1 VPSAPRAP
9 PPSPRHGFG
18 GPNSLMTLSE
28 TLILATYFFVLV
40 ILAVYGWH
48 RYYLVYLYMKNKG
61 RQPVPAGTLDVLPP
75 VTIQLP
81 IYNEMYVADRLID
94 AVCQIDYP
102 GELLEIQVLDDST
115 DETRA
120 VAEQAVRRNA
130 ARGVDIVYIH
140 RADRTGYKAGAL
152 EAGLKVA
159 KGEFVAIFDA
169 DFIPTTDFL
178 RRTVQFFSDPK
189 IAMVQ
194 ARWGHINQQYSL
206 LTKIQAILLDGHFV
220 LEHGGRNRAGMFFN
234 FNGTAGI
241 WRRSAITDAGG
252 WQHDTLTEDLDLSY
266 RAQLRG
272 WRFVFLPDLVAPAE
286 VPVEMNAFKSQQHR
300 WAKGSI
306 QTCRKLLPRILRS
319 NAPLSVKAEAFFHLT
334 ANFNYPLMCVLSVLM
349 APAMV
354 IRYNMG
360 WYEMLLIDVPLFFAA
375 TASVANFYMVCQREL
390 HADWLTRTRY
400 LPFLMSI
407 GIGLAINNTKA
418 VFEALF
424 NKQTE
429 FARTP
434 KYRIEVQADEWIGKK
449 YRQSFVVQP
458 MIELALGLYFT
469 ATVFYALA
477 NGIYGT
483 LPFLVL
489 FQIGFLYT
497 GLLSIIQQYAGE
509 VVLEPAK
516 EEL

>member
-1 VPSAPRAP
+1 
-9 PPSPRHGFG
+9 
-18 GPNSLMTLSE
+18 MTPAE
-28 TLILATYFFVLV
+28 TAILATYFFVLV

-48 RYYLVYLYMKNKG
+48 RYYLVYVYMRHKD
-61 RQPVPAGTLDVLPP
+61 RQPIPRGVLDALPT

-81 IYNEMYVADRLID
+81 IYNEIYVADRLID

-102 GELLEIQVLDDST
+102 RELLEIQVLDDST
-115 DETRA
+115 DETRS
-120 VAEQAVRRNA
+120 VAERAVRRNA
-130 ARGVDIVYIH
+130 AHGLDIKYIH
-140 RADRTGYKAGAL
+140 RDDRTGYKAGAL
-152 EAGLKVA
+152 EAGMRVA
-159 KGEFVAIFDA
+159 RGEYIAIFDA
-169 DFIPTTDFL
+169 DFVPPQDFL
-178 RRTVQFFSDPK
+178 RRTIQFFAEPR
-189 IAMVQ
+189 IGMVQ
-194 ARWGHINQQYSL
+194 ARWGHINQDYSL
-206 LTKIQAILLDGHFV
+206 LTKIQSILLDGHFV
-220 LEHGGRNRAGMFFN
+220 LEHGGRNRAGHFFN

-241 WRRSAITDAGG
+241 WRRAAILDGGG

-272 WRFVFLPDLVAPAE
+272 WKFVFLPDLIAPAE

-306 QTCRKLLPRILRS
+306 QTCRKVLPKILS
-319 NAPLSVKAEAFFHLT
+319 SDLPLGVKAEAFFHLT

-349 APAMV
+349 APSMA

-360 WYEMLLIDVPLFFAA
+360 WYEMLLIDIPLFFAA

-390 HADWLTRTRY
+390 HRDWITRVKY

-407 GIGLAINNTKA
+407 GIGLAVNNTRA

-424 NKQTE
+424 NKQSE

-434 KYRIEVQADEWIGKK
+434 KYRVETAADEWIGKK
-449 YRQSFVVQP
+449 YRQSFVIQP
-458 MIELALGLYFT
+458 VIELALGLYFT
-469 ATVFYALA
+469 ATVFYALG

-509 VVLEPAK
+509 SVVLNPMTE

>member
-1 VPSAPRAP
+1 
-9 PPSPRHGFG
+9 
-18 GPNSLMTLSE
+18 MTLGE

-48 RYYLVYLYMKNKG
+48 RYYLVYLYMKNKD
-61 RQPVPAGTLDVLPP
+61 RHPVPAGLDALPV

-94 AVCQIDYP
+94 AVCEIDYP
-102 GELLEIQVLDDST
+102 RELLEIQVLDDST
-115 DETRA
+115 DETRI
-120 VAEQAVRRNA
+120 VAERAVQRNA
-130 ARGVDIVYIH
+130 GRGIDISYIH
-140 RADRTGYKAGAL
+140 RTDRTGYKAGAL
-152 EAGLKVA
+152 EAGMKIA
-159 KGEFVAIFDA
+159 KGDFIAIFDA

-178 RRTVQFFSDPK
+178 RRTVPYFGDGR
-189 IAMVQ
+189 IAMIQ
-194 ARWGHINQQYSL
+194 ARWGHINQDYSL
-206 LTKIQAILLDGHFV
+206 LTKIQSILLDGHFV
-220 LEHGGRNRAGMFFN
+220 LEHGARNRSGLFFN

-241 WRRSAITDAGG
+241 WRRTAIADAGG

-272 WRFVFLPDLVAPAE
+272 WKFIFLPNLVAPAE
-286 VPVEMNAFKSQQHR
+286 VPVEMNSFKSQQHR

-319 NAPLSVKAEAFFHLT
+319 KMPLHVKAEAFFHLT
-334 ANFNYPLMCVLSVLM
+334 ANFNYPLMCVLSILM
-349 APAMV
+349 GPSMA

-390 HADWLTRTRY
+390 HADWITRAKY

-407 GIGLAINNTKA
+407 GIGLAVNNTRA

-424 NKQTE
+424 NQQSE

-434 KYRIEVQADEWIGKK
+434 KYGIEVHSDEWIGKK
-449 YRQSFVVQP
+449 YRQNFVVQP
-458 MIELALGLYFT
+458 IIELALGLYFT

-483 LPFLVL
+483 VPFLVL

-497 GLLSIIQQYAGE
+497 GLLSIIQQFAGQS
-509 VVLEPAK
+509 VVLKPITE